1 MARNRTQEIADVIRN
16 RRKKIFIWSG
26 YKDLLVKIIFLI
38 VISYIL
44 FGHVFLITQA
54 KGMEMF
60 PAIKD
65 GDLVIVFQLHKAYE
79 KGDVVSYTIN
89 GKRHLGRIVAA
100 SNNVVSIED
109 EGILRVNGTP
119 QTGEIMYP
127 TYPKEFL
134 EYPFQ
139 IPDKHFFVLGDYR
152 TQSEDSRD
160 FGTIPLDLVDGKVIT
175 ILRRQGL

>member
-79 KGDVVSYTIN
+79 KGDVVS
-89 GKRHLGRIVAA
+89 
-100 SNNVVSIED
+100 
-109 EGILRVNGTP
+109 
-119 QTGEIMYP
+119 
-127 TYPKEFL
+127 
-134 EYPFQ
+134 
-139 IPDKHFFVLGDYR
+139 
-152 TQSEDSRD
+152 
-160 FGTIPLDLVDGKVIT
+160 
-175 ILRRQGL
+175 